1 MELRLWKTWKRY
13 VYCVVSGRIRFR
25 VKLHALGGHKGTVG
39 EPCIPLGMRRIPL
52 GMRRIPRGMQGYAGG
67 YAGVCREYRS
77 LP

>member
-1 MELRLWKTWKRY
+1 MELRLWKTWKRC
-13 VYCVVSGRIRFR
+13 VYCVVSGRVRFR

-39 EPCIPLGMRRIPL
+39 EPCIP
-52 GMRRIPRGMQGYAGG
+52 RGMQGYAGGMQG